1 MTAQKTDDLF
11 TQPRRGRREKRYSA
25 ADIEVLEGLEPV
37 RRRPAMF
44 IGGTGEKGLH
54 HLAAEVLD
62 NAMDEVA
69 AGAASRIELHLD
81 AGGALTVRDNGR
93 GIPVDRH
100 PKFKDRSA
108 LEVVMTTLH
117 AGGKFGGKAYR
128 IAGGLHGVGLSVV
141 NALSDRLEVAVGRE
155 GKLYTQTYCRGEPVG
170 KLDAKAAARARGT
183 TVTFHPDPR
192 VFGAE
197 ARLRPARLYAMAV
210 SKAYLFAGL
219 EIRWRCDPGVLDADE
234 ETPAN
239 AVLKFPGGLVE
250 YVAAK
255 IGDAPTLTPIPFA
268 GKASLNGDSGRV
280 EWAMAWTVEGEP
292 ALASFCNMVPT
303 PEGGTHEA
311 GFRGAVT
318 KSLKAY
324 GELVGNRRAGQITAD
339 DALGGATG
347 IVSLFLAEPQFHGQT
362 KERLGNPEAARL
374 VEAAVRD
381 HFDHWL
387 SAAPEAANA
396 LLDSIIERATERLRR
411 RQEKDAA
418 KSQARGRSR
427 LPGKLADCSRIGPE
441 GTEIFIVEGD
451 SAGGSAKQAR
461 DRAVQAIL
469 PLRGKILN
477 VVSAASGKLQQ
488 NRELS
493 DLIQAL
499 GCGSGA
505 RYDGSKLRYEKVI
518 VMTDADVD
526 GAHIATLLMTFFYRE
541 MPALIEDGHLYL
553 ALPPLYRLSRGGETH
568 YARDDAHKEELM
580 ATAFKGKSGVE
591 VSRFK
596 GLGEMPAAQLKETT
610 MNRAKRTLL
619 RVVIP
624 EGEEKRTAAA
634 IERLMGRKP
643 ELRLAF
649 IQERAASVE
658 EIDI

>member
-1 MTAQKTDDLF
+1 MTAHKTDDLF
-11 TQPRRGRREKRYSA
+11 TQPARGRRAKGYSA

-69 AGAASRIELHLD
+69 AGAASRIEMALD
-81 AGGALTVRDNGR
+81 AEGALTVRDNGR
-93 GIPVDRH
+93 GIPVDPH

-117 AGGKFGGKAYR
+117 AGGKFGGRAYH

-141 NALSDRLEVAVGRE
+141 NALSDRLEIAVGRE
-155 GKLYTQTYCRGEPVG
+155 GKLYTQGYRRGKPTG
-170 KLDAKAAARARGT
+170 KLVAKVAARARGT
-183 TVTFHPDPR
+183 AVTFHPDPD
-192 VFGAE
+192 VFGEE

-210 SKAYLFAGL
+210 SKAYLFGGI
-219 EIRWRCDPGVLDADE
+219 EIRWRCDSACLGPGDS
-234 ETPAN
+234 TPGSAE
-239 AVLKFPGGLVE
+239 LKFPGGLEE
-250 YVAAK
+250 YVAAEL
-255 IGDAPTLTPIPFA
+255 GDTPTLTPTPFA
-268 GKASLNGDSGRV
+268 GKAPLNGDSGRV
-280 EWAMAWTVEGEP
+280 EWAMAWTAEAEP
-292 ALASFCNMVPT
+292 SLASYCNMVPT
-303 PEGGTHEA
+303 PEGGTHET

-324 GELVGNRRAGQITAD
+324 GELVGNRKAAPITAED
-339 DALGGATG
+339 VLGGATG
-347 IVSLFLAEPQFHGQT
+347 ILSIFLAEPQFHGQT

-381 HFDHWL
+381 RFDHWL
-387 SAAPEAANA
+387 SGAPEAANA
-396 LLDSIIERATERLRR
+396 LLEAVIDRAGERLRR

-418 KSQARGRSR
+418 KAQATRKLR
-427 LPGKLADCSRIGPE
+427 LPGKLADCTRLGPE

-461 DRAVQAIL
+461 DRASQAIL

-477 VVSAASGKLQQ
+477 VVSAASGKLHA

-493 DLIQAL
+493 DLTQAL
-499 GCGSGA
+499 GCGTGA
-505 RYDGSKLRYEKVI
+505 RYDAAKLRYDKV
-518 VMTDADVD
+518 VLMTDADVD

-541 MPALIEDGHLYL
+541 MPALIAEGHLYL
-553 ALPPLYRLSRGGETH
+553 AMPPLYRLSRGGVTH
-568 YARDDAHKEELM
+568 YARDDAHKEELL
-580 ATAFKGKSGVE
+580 ATVFQGKGGVE
-591 VSRFK
+591 ISRFK

-610 MNRAKRTLL
+610 MSPDKRTLL
-619 RVVIP
+619 RVIVP
-624 EGEEKRTAAA
+624 EGEEKRTEDAV
-634 IERLMGRKP
+634 ERLMGRKP

-649 IQERAASVE
+649 IQEHAGSVE
-658 EIDI
+658 EIDV

>member
-1 MTAQKTDDLF
+1 MTAHKTDDLF
-11 TQPRRGRREKRYSA
+11 AQPRRGRREKSYSA

-37 RRRPAMF
+37 HRRPAMF

-69 AGAASRIELHLD
+69 AGAASRIDLELGPD
-81 AGGALTVRDNGR
+81 GALTVRDNGR
-93 GIPVDRH
+93 GIPVDPH

-141 NALSDRLEVAVGRE
+141 NALSDRLEIAVGRE
-155 GKLYTQTYCRGEPVG
+155 GKLHTQTYRRGVPVG
-170 KLDAKAAARARGT
+170 KLDAKASARARGT
-183 TVTFHPDPR
+183 TVTFHPDAE

-219 EIRWRCDPGVLDADE
+219 EIRWRCDPEALGAGE
-234 ETPAN
+234 ETPAK
-239 AVLKFPGGLVE
+239 AVLKFPGGLEE
-250 YVAAK
+250 YVAAEL
-255 IGDAPTLTPIPFA
+255 GERPTLTPVPFA
-268 GKASLNGDSGRV
+268 GKAPLNGDSGRV
-280 EWAMAWTVEGEP
+280 EWAMAWTAEGEP
-292 ALASFCNMVPT
+292 ALASYCNMVPT

-324 GELVGNRRAGQITAD
+324 GELVGNRRAAQITAE

-347 IVSLFLAEPQFHGQT
+347 ILSLFLAEPQFHGQT

-387 SAAPEAANA
+387 SGAPEAANA
-396 LLDSIIERATERLRR
+396 LLESIVERAAERLRR

-418 KSQARGRSR
+418 KAQARGRLR
-427 LPGKLADCSRIGPE
+427 LPGKLADCTRLGPE
-441 GTEIFIVEGD
+441 GTEVFIVEGD

-461 DRAVQAIL
+461 DRATQAIL

-505 RYDGSKLRYEKVI
+505 RYDAAKLRYDKVI

-541 MPALIEDGHLYL
+541 MPTLIAEGHLYL

-580 ATAFKGKSGVE
+580 AAAFEGRSGVE

-624 EGEEKRTAAA
+624 EGEEKSTDDAV
-634 IERLMGRKP
+634 ERLMGRKP

-649 IQERAASVE
+649 IQEHAGTVE
-658 EIDI
+658 ELDI

>member
-1 MTAQKTDDLF
+1 MTAHKTDDLF
-11 TQPRRGRREKRYSA
+11 AQPARGRRAKGYTA

-54 HLAAEVLD
+54 HLTAEVVD

-69 AGAASRIELHLD
+69 AGAASRIEMTLLAD
-81 AGGALTVRDNGR
+81 GALTVRDNGR
-93 GIPVDRH
+93 GIPVDPH

-117 AGGKFGGKAYR
+117 AGGKFGGRAYH

-141 NALSDRLEVAVGRE
+141 NALSDHLEIAVGRD
-155 GKLYTQTYCRGEPVG
+155 GKLYTQAYRRGKPAS
-170 KLDAKAAARARGT
+170 KLAAKPAARARGT
-183 TVTFHPDPR
+183 AVTFHPDPD
-192 VFGAE
+192 VFGKD

-210 SKAYLFAGL
+210 SKAYLFGGI
-219 EIRWRCDPGVLDADE
+219 EIRWVCDPACLEPSDS
-234 ETPAN
+234 TPAT
-239 AVLKFPGGLVE
+239 AVLKFPGGLEE
-250 YVAAK
+250 YVAAEV
-255 IGDAPTLTPIPFA
+255 GDSPTITPRPFV
-268 GKASLNGDSGRV
+268 GKGSLNGDSGRV
-280 EWAMAWTVEGEP
+280 EWAVAWTADGEP
-292 ALASFCNMVPT
+292 SLASYCNMVPT
-303 PEGGTHEA
+303 PDGGTHEV
-311 GFRGAVT
+311 GFRSAMT

-324 GELVGNRRAGQITAD
+324 GELVGNRKASPITAED
-339 DALGGATG
+339 VLGGATG
-347 IVSLFLAEPQFHGQT
+347 ILSIFLAEPQFHGQT
-362 KERLGNPEAARL
+362 KERLGNPEASRL
-374 VEAAVRD
+374 VEVAVRD

-387 SAAPEAANA
+387 SGAPEAANA
-396 LLDSIIERATERLRR
+396 LLEAVIERAGERLRR

-418 KSQARGRSR
+418 KAHATRKLR
-427 LPGKLADCSRIGPE
+427 LPGKLADCTRLGPE

-461 DRAVQAIL
+461 DRASQAIL

-477 VVSAASGKLQQ
+477 VVSAASGKLHT

-499 GCGSGA
+499 GCGIGTH
-505 RYDGSKLRYEKVI
+505 YDGAKLRYDKVI

-541 MPALIEDGHLYL
+541 MPALIAAGHLYL

-568 YARDDAHKEELM
+568 YARDDAHREELL
-580 ATAFKGKSGVE
+580 ATAFEGKGGVE

-610 MNRAKRTLL
+610 MSPDKRTLL
-619 RVVIP
+619 RIMVP
-624 EGEEKRTAAA
+624 DGEERRTAAA
-634 IERLMGRKP
+634 VERLMGRKP

-649 IQERAASVE
+649 IQEHAGSVE